1 MMIKLGLSTNFPQC
15 YMASTKQPGP
25 TCCDVCSKPKTNEKF
40 LLGFPT
46 MKKNMAM
53 SALDFMAVDLIV

>member
-1 MMIKLGLSTNFPQC
+1 MR
-15 YMASTKQPGP
+15 
-25 TCCDVCSKPKTNEKF
+25 SKPKTDEKF

-46 MKKNMAM
+46 MKNMAM